1 MVTWQFHQSK
11 EHKWYFQDRAKLFDR
26 NQGYA
31 GSFEVNWETAKI

>member
-1 MVTWQFHQSK
+1 MVTWRFHQSK
-11 EHKWYFQDRAKLFDR
+11 EYKWYFQDQAKLFDR